1 MSHPPTTSPAILAKH
16 LRALQAERALAL
28 ASGADALDG
37 ESVAELDE
45 EIEECRV
52 AYVGAAV
59 TQIAALRA
67 ELDGPR
73 YG

>member
-1 MSHPPTTSPAILAKH
+1 MSQPPTASPTIIAKH
-16 LRALQAERALAL
+16 LRALQAERALAI
-28 ASGADALDG
+28 ASGADAPGGL
-37 ESVAELDE
+37 SVADLDE

-67 ELDGPR
+67 ELDGPL

>member
-1 MSHPPTTSPAILAKH
+1 MSHPSTASPTIIAKH
-16 LRALQAERALAL
+16 LRTLYAERALVL
-28 ASGADALDG
+28 ASGQPAAGGISLAD
-37 ESVAELDE
+37 LDE
-45 EIEECRV
+45 EIEECRT

-67 ELDGPR
+67 ELDGPL